1 MLDRKSSEHDVDIL
15 ENYNFTN
22 KVDAD
27 VITEDDPFKRKLPN
41 STIKYKD
48 LTEKHEDFVPNEQ
61 HLQYPYYKDLIEKI
75 KDWIIYDYKF
85 KNGTRKHYH
94 TS

>member
-1 MLDRKSSEHDVDIL
+1 MPDRKGSKHDVDIL

-27 VITEDDPFKRKLPN
+27 VKPEVDPFKRDLPD
-41 STIKYKD
+41 STIKFKD
-48 LTEKHEDFVPNEQ
+48 LTEKHEDFVPKEQ
-61 HLQYPYYKDLIEKI
+61 HLQDPYCKDKIEKI
-75 KDWIIYDYKF
+75 KDWFIKDNKY
-85 KNGTRKHYH
+85 KNGTRKHDH

>member
-1 MLDRKSSEHDVDIL
+1 MPDRKSSKHDVDIL

-27 VITEDDPFKRKLPN
+27 VKPEVDPFKRDLPD
-41 STIKYKD
+41 STIKFKD
-48 LTEKHEDFVPNEQ
+48 LTEKHEDFVPKEQ
-61 HLQYPYYKDLIEKI
+61 HLQDPYYKDLIEKI
-75 KDWIIYDYKF
+75 KDWEIYDYEF
-85 KNGTRKHYH
+85 KNGTRKHRH